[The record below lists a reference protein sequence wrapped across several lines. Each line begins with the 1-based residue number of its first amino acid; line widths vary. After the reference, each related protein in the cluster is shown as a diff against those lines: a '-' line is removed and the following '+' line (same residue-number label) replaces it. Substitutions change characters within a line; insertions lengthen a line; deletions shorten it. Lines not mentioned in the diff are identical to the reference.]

1 MGSKKDIL
9 KVKNYIKEV
18 LKYTFSNDSLMIN
31 SITHKSIG
39 YQNYERLEFLG
50 DAVLQ
55 LAITEILVKKYTE
68 IAEGALSRE
77 RQSLVNRKI
86 LSNRPNSPYPN
97 ETSDLEGK
105 YLDIGFLYE
114 DFKVKPSNTIFMG

>member
-77 RQSLVNRKI
+77 RQSL
-86 LSNRPNSPYPN
+86 
-97 ETSDLEGK
+97 
-105 YLDIGFLYE
+105 
-114 DFKVKPSNTIFMG
+114 